1 MSAYNGAFIH
11 RTLSNS
17 PLIGN
22 YIPVHESTFEGIQGG
37 TVGEHYHLT
46 IAQHNVV
53 QKLETIGIKLYEPIS
68 IFSELV
74 YSTDG
79 QVLMSWTGEVQ

>member
-1 MSAYNGAFIH
+1 MSAYNGTFIYK
-11 RTLSNS
+11 TASNT
-17 PLIGN
+17 PLIGS
-22 YIPVHESTFEGIQGG
+22 YIPVHESIGEGIQGG
-37 TVGEHYHLT
+37 ISGEHYHLT
-46 IAQHNVV
+46 VIQHAAV
-53 QKLETIGIKLYEPIS
+53 QKLETIGIKLYEPLS